1 MALLGQKNPKNYT
14 RSLWRCTTLCCAFIA
29 LTLSVSA
36 QDSLRSQH
44 ATPFRLTSVPRNDLP
59 TVPAWYHQTAQQS
72 RAANST
78 VRSST
83 STPLQTPVQNGAT
96 AHLVNPN
103 AEGKPTVLGLPELP
117 SNQTDGSGKE
127 LPTVADQNLTNPN
140 VRPLA
145 PGQPLMWW
153 HPIVAQSLRPD
164 SHPANVDVLGLMQA
178 AIQHSNRV
186 VAVEQTQWIRAQ
198 DAVAA
203 SANFDPTLYATTRF
217 DDTSDPVGDLLT
229 TGGPDRL
236 VQRRWGMDAGLRG
249 ITGSGATYSLGQQLG
264 HLNSNS
270 TFISPNNQGTAR
282 LGAAFNQPLL
292 RNRQIDA
299 NRSLIVTT
307 RLETDAARAQYL
319 ATVSE
324 QLGRIGDVYWQL
336 YFARA
341 TLVQRQRH
349 LDRGREVATRLS
361 ARSALDSAQSQILR
375 AQAAVASREAAL
387 ARTEATIRNLENDLR
402 TLLNVPGLSDRP
414 NGEIIPVQSVALDV
428 PNLSVEMEVAAALS
442 RRPELMELGKQ
453 IATAKVQLDLAR
465 NRLQPELNLILEG
478 YLAGL
483 EGSSNVPGAW
493 AEQFSEGR
501 PSYAGGFEFEA
512 PYRNRAAQAA
522 VRQQQ
527 FVLVRLQN
535 LMAERQA
542 NIRAEVENA
551 IRVLEA
557 SGLEVQGRRR
567 SLASTQEELEYQRL
581 RWEKLKGDDRLG
593 QFQLDELLG
602 TQDRL
607 FQEEQSLLQALTD
620 LNRSLIDV
628 QVATGALVQLAR

>member
-1 MALLGQKNPKNYT
+1 MALDGQRKPKN
-14 RSLWRCTTLCCAFIA
+14 SSQLLWRCIA
-29 LTLSVSA
+29 LCISISASCVCGLA
-36 QDSLRSQH
+36 QDGRQRQVANLVRQSTMLGD
-44 ATPFRLTSVPRNDLP
+44 DLP
-59 TVPAWYHQTAQQS
+59 TVPAWYHQTPQRS
-72 RAANST
+72 AAAGKGSARLSFT
-78 VRSST
+78 T
-83 STPLQTPVQNGAT
+83 SQ
-96 AHLVNPN
+96 
-103 AEGKPTVLGLPELP
+103 
-117 SNQTDGSGKE
+117 NQTKRNAV
-127 LPTVADQNLTNPN
+127 PAVADQT
-140 VRPLA
+140 A
-145 PGQPLMWW
+145 FWW
-153 HPIVAQSLRPD
+153 QPIVAQSLRPE
-164 SHPANVDVLGLMQA
+164 SNPSAVDVIGLMQA
-178 AIQHSNRV
+178 AVQNSCRV

-203 SANFDPTLYATTRF
+203 IANLDPTIYATTRF

-236 VQRRWGMDAGLRG
+236 VQRRWAMDAGLRG
-249 ITGSGATYSLGQQLG
+249 TTGSGATYSLGQQLG
-264 HLNSNS
+264 HLNNNS
-270 TFISPNNQGTAR
+270 TFINPNDQGTAR
-282 LGAAFNQPLL
+282 LGAAINQPLL
-292 RNRQIDA
+292 RNRRIDA

-324 QLGRIGDVYWQL
+324 QLGRIGDIYWKL

-349 LDRGREVATRLS
+349 LDRGRNVAMRLE
-361 ARSALDSAQSQILR
+361 ARRALDSAQSQILR
-375 AQAAVASREAAL
+375 ARAAVASREATL
-387 ARTEATIRNLENDLR
+387 ARTEAKIRNLENELR
-402 TLLNVPGLSDRP
+402 TLINLPGLSDRP
-414 NGEIIPVQSVALDV
+414 NGEIIPVQSVTRAV
-428 PNLSVEMEVAAALS
+428 PNLNVELEVARALAT
-442 RRPELMELGKQ
+442 RPELMELGKQ
-453 IATAKVQLDLAR
+453 ISMATVQLELAR

-483 EGSSNVPGAW
+483 EGGSNVPGAW

-535 LMAERQA
+535 LLAERRA

-551 IRVLEA
+551 VRVLEA
-557 SGLEVQGRRR
+557 SGIEARGRKR
-567 SLASTQEELEYQRL
+567 SLASTGEELEYQQL
-581 RWEKLKGDDRLG
+581 RWEKLKGDERLA

-620 LNRSLIDV
+620 LNRSIIDV